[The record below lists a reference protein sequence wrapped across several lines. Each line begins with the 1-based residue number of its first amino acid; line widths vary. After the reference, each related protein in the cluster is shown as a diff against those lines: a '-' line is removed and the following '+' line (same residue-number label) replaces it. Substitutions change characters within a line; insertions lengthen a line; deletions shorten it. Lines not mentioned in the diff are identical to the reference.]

1 MEIHARYIWVGLVT
15 FIAILG
21 TVWYIL
27 WISTSKD
34 GASQSLYDI
43 YFSQNIAGLQEGSSV
58 LLRGVPV
65 GRVMSI
71 RFDPKHAEQVRVR
84 IQVTSTAPIRQDSI
98 ATIEPQGITGL
109 ANIQITGGSPSSPYL
124 RPFDVDDVPVI
135 TAGTSRFEEILS
147 AVPNILVTTTTILNK
162 INDVVNE
169 DNIRKIENILTNVDS
184 TVENL
189 ANQKHAINSF
199 LSETTDAFIEFKQ
212 TNTMLSSYINNQ
224 LKPLTYNISA
234 IVERIPQTME
244 NLNNR
249 IDDVA
254 ALTVDTQ
261 KTIIQAKLFII
272 TLDKALQQFRAN
284 PKQFLFGSTY
294 LEHSQ

>member
-1 MEIHARYIWVGLVT
+1 MEIHARYIWVGLIT

-34 GASQSLYDI
+34 GTSQSLYDI

-65 GRVMSI
+65 GRVVSI

-124 RPFDVDDVPVI
+124 RPFDADDVPVI

-147 AVPNILVTTTTILNK
+147 AVPNILVTTTTI
-162 INDVVNE
+162 
-169 DNIRKIENILTNVDS
+169 
-184 TVENL
+184 
-189 ANQKHAINSF
+189 
-199 LSETTDAFIEFKQ
+199 
-212 TNTMLSSYINNQ
+212 
-224 LKPLTYNISA
+224 
-234 IVERIPQTME
+234 
-244 NLNNR
+244 
-249 IDDVA
+249 
-254 ALTVDTQ
+254 
-261 KTIIQAKLFII
+261 
-272 TLDKALQQFRAN
+272 
-284 PKQFLFGSTY
+284 
-294 LEHSQ
+294 

>member
-1 MEIHARYIWVGLVT
+1 MEIHARYIWVGLLT
-15 FIAILG
+15 FIAILA
-21 TVWYIL
+21 TIWYIL
-27 WISTSKD
+27 WISASKD

-43 YFSQNIAGLQEGSSV
+43 YFSQNIAGLQEGSAV

-84 IQVTSTAPIRQDSI
+84 IQVTSTAPVRQDSI

-109 ANIQITGGSPSSPYL
+109 ANIQITGGSPNSPYL
-124 RPFDVDDVPVI
+124 RPFDSNDVPVI

-162 INDVVNE
+162 INDVINE
-169 DNIRKIENILTNVDS
+169 SNINKIENILKNVDS

-189 ANQKHAINSF
+189 ARQKHAINAF
-199 LSETTDAFIEFKQ
+199 LFETTQAFIEFKR
-212 TNTMLSSYINNQ
+212 NNIIIADYVDNQ
-224 LKPLTYNISA
+224 LKPLTNNIRH
-234 IVERIPQTME
+234 IVTTIPETVQGINE
-244 NLNNR
+244 R

-254 ALTVDTQ
+254 ALTVDAQ
-261 KTIIQAKLFII
+261 KTIIQAKLFIVS
-272 TLDKALQQFRAN
+272 LDKALQRFQAN
-284 PKQFLFGSTY
+284 PKQFLFGTTY
-294 LEHSQ
+294 PDHQQ